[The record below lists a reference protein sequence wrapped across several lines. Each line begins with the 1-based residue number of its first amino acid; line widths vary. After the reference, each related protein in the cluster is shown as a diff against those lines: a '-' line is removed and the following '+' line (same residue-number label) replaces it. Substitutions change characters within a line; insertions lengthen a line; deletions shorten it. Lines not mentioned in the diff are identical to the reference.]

1 MAENNGNL
9 TKSFVVVKKYL
20 MQIDLIKQC
29 VCSYNKI
36 FHYECLYQWR
46 KNYQKIAISND
57 VLKQADIPP
66 LMNLFTNATILC

>member
-9 TKSFVVVKKYL
+9 TKSFVVVKEYL

-29 VCSYNKI
+29 VCVHTARFFIMNVFKQR
-36 FHYECLYQWR
+36 E
-46 KNYQKIAISND
+46 NYQKIAISND
-57 VLKQADIPP
+57 VRKQADIPP